1 MVLFK
6 KIPKRKYLGILVIGV
21 SVLFLFTSIFSPSLW
36 NLPYANT
43 YQQVVI
49 LGSYAALI
57 VGAYLVAG
65 PVGALVS
72 LIPVVAAG
80 CFGGGGGGGEPKP
93 EPDLGE
99 PPEPPEE

>member
-1 MVLFK
+1 MLFK
-6 KIPKRKYLGILVIGV
+6 KIPERKYLGILVIGV
-21 SVLFLFTSIFSPSLW
+21 SVLFLFASIFSPSLW

-43 YQQVVI
+43 YQQVAV
-49 LGSYAALI
+49 LGSYAFLV
-57 VGAYLVAG
+57 VGAYLVVG

-80 CFGGGGGGGEPKP
+80 CFGGGGAKP

-99 PPEPPEE
+99 PPEPPQE

>member
-1 MVLFK
+1 VLFK

-21 SVLFLFTSIFSPSLW
+21 SVLFLFTSIFSTSLW

-49 LGSYAALI
+49 LGSYAALV

-65 PVGALVS
+65 PVGALIA
-72 LIPVVAAG
+72 LIPAVTTG
-80 CFGGGGGGGEPKP
+80 CFGGGGGGPKP